1 MAQNYTEQLRKDNV
15 RDAIYEDL
23 QNNCEVLRTSWSG
36 NAFPANPKVGQPC
49 YRVDEDKLYY
59 WDGYK
64 WSQKGGG
71 GSAELKTMELA
82 AATSERVSITL
93 EGARCLDKNMMF
105 VFVDKIAQ
113 DPSTYSMN
121 DDGTVVNFNPAIP
134 ANAAV
139 TLRWFDT
146 DVGTFDTAIFASDAE
161 FAAGELT
168 NKAPNVK
175 QVHYLSDMVASKL
188 SGLDL
193 MDVVFAPLG
202 IDESKNKRRY
212 LNGQVLIQEQFP
224 AFTAAV
230 KARMATMANAFTTET
245 NWQAEKT
252 NSKLGQCGKFVV
264 DDTAGTIRLPCVV
277 NAQGLVDLALIGGIK
292 SESLPNITGAA
303 GQNGYSGAIS
313 GAFYGGS
320 AVSSSPNTGGSTT
333 QIYFN
338 ASHSSASYQDNA
350 PVQQEAIQYPY
361 CIVVNTGVDEPDRP
375 INNYQVNNVY
385 SYGMSR
391 YYKGTMN
398 NNSWLKSAGQWNDGT
413 VYTGMYNWLL
423 EQRNAG
429 IKPFYMWHLTTD
441 TQVIPFITE
450 TDTLS
455 VGTLLY
461 GYAPLIKFGE
471 ITAISGNDVTIRN
484 DLANQTATL
493 SVDVN
498 NHAESIAY
506 IYDSSKMN
514 VISKEEFDGW
524 TIPINTSDYD
534 FVINTTD
541 QTFRL
546 PLIAERVL
554 VAKKEATTEDSTW
567 YNLYSDGW
575 CEQGGAHTFISVT
588 TAAQSSV
595 ISLLKTMRTY
605 SASICPRS
613 VSGDWG
619 AGSYTI
625 LGTSGTNFTLGAY
638 SFRNAIDTVTIDWQV
653 CGCSAE
659 VPTEAEYTEVS
670 GLYYYIGDTLQN
682 AQLINV
688 ARIEEKLTDVNAASR
703 GYVVESYHN
712 GTDWYRIYSDGWCE
726 QGGFAAPVSAD
737 GHACTVTF
745 LKPFLD
751 TSYGFFKTNQ
761 TTSNATNVLFVESY
775 SSKTNTSIKIYNF
788 NAYVSGASWFACG
801 YIS

>member
-168 NKAPNVK
+168 NRAPNVK
-175 QVHYLSDMVASKL
+175 QVHSLSDMVASKL
-188 SGLDL
+188 SGLEV
-193 MDVVFAPLG
+193 MDVGFAPLG

-212 LNGQVLIQEQFP
+212 LNGQVIIQSQFP

-230 KARMATMANAFTTET
+230 KARMSTMANAFTTEE

-277 NAQGLVDLALIGGIK
+277 NAQGLVGLSMIGGIK
-292 SESLPNITGAA
+292 SESLPNVTGTIEWLGPRNTSSLPEGTGAFSTVNLGA
-303 GQNGYSGAIS
+303 VASGGTTS
-313 GAFYGGS
+313 SLGAK
-320 AVSSSPNTGGSTT
+320 VD
-333 QIYFN
+333 FN
-338 ASHSSASYQDNA
+338 ASSSSSTYQDNA

-361 CIVVNTGVDEPDRP
+361 YIQVATGVEETLPAIREYNINTPFFFGQSMYSDVAPD
-375 INNYQVNNVY
+375 NA
-385 SYGMSR
+385 
-391 YYKGTMN
+391 
-398 NNSWLKSAGQWNDGT
+398 SWLASNGQYNARS
-413 VYTGMYNWLL
+413 VYPDYYDWLL
-423 EQRNAG
+423 EQMNAG
-429 IKPFYMWHLTTD
+429 VSGF
-441 TQVIPFITE
+441 VA
-450 TDTLS
+450 S
-455 VGTLLY
+455 
-461 GYAPLIKFGE
+461 
-471 ITAISGNDVTIRN
+471 TASYT
-484 DLANQTATL
+484 
-493 SVDVN
+493 
-498 NHAESIAY
+498 
-506 IYDSSKMN
+506 
-514 VISKEEFDGW
+514 
-524 TIPINTSDYD
+524 DYD

-546 PLIAERVL
+546 PLKNGQEGVFADGVKGNGMTLGLTNGTQNGGTQVGTVFGVVVSAYGTQVGSSNTTDIIPAGRVGITSDPSKSGMI
-554 VAKKEATTEDSTW
+554 VDKTVPSGW
-567 YNLYSDGW
+567 NLYYYVGDTVQDASLINA
-575 CEQGGAHTFISVT
+575 GAVLGQLATKTNSVE
-588 TAAQSSV
+588 AAE
-595 ISLLKTMRTY
+595 
-605 SASICPRS
+605 ASMP
-613 VSGDWG
+613 SGR
-619 AGSYTI
+619 YI
-625 LGTSGTNFTLGAY
+625 KLTLGASDSNY
-638 SFRNAIDTVTIDWQV
+638 TAPANGFICIAGTTTNNGYYQSDKIQYFTMKIRSGTAGGLTSLWFPVKKGQVFNISYVNIDKHFWFRFIY
-653 CGCSAE
+653 AE
-659 VPTEAEYTEVS
+659 
-670 GLYYYIGDTLQN
+670 G
-682 AQLINV
+682 
-688 ARIEEKLTDVNAASR
+688 EE
-703 GYVVESYHN
+703 
-712 GTDWYRIYSDGWCE
+712 
-726 QGGFAAPVSAD
+726 
-737 GHACTVTF
+737 
-745 LKPFLD
+745 
-751 TSYGFFKTNQ
+751 
-761 TTSNATNVLFVESY
+761 
-775 SSKTNTSIKIYNF
+775 
-788 NAYVSGASWFACG
+788 
-801 YIS
+801 

>member
-82 AATSERVSITL
+82 SATSERVSITL

-146 DVGTFDTAIFASDAE
+146 DVGTFDTAVFASDAE
-161 FAAGELT
+161 FAAGEVT
-168 NKAPNVK
+168 NRAPNVK
-175 QVHYLSDMVASKL
+175 QVHSLSDMVASKL

-212 LNGQVLIQEQFP
+212 LNGQVIIQSQFP
-224 AFTAAV
+224 AFTSAV
-230 KARMATMANAFTTET
+230 KARMTTMANAFTTET

-264 DDTAGTIRLPCVV
+264 DDAAGTIRLPCVV

-292 SESLPNITGAA
+292 SESLPNITGEFDS
-303 GQNGYSGAIS
+303 YSATAN
-313 GAFYGGS
+313 GAFK
-320 AVSSSPNTGGSTT
+320 AT
-333 QIYFN
+333 QNFIGNLNVQANYVYKKEFN
-338 ASHSSASYQDNA
+338 ASFSSSTYQDNA

-361 CIVVNTGVDEPDRP
+361 AIVVNTGVEEAERP

-385 SYGMSR
+385 SYGMSQ

-413 VYTGMYNWLL
+413 VYTGMYQWLL
-423 EQRNAG
+423 EQMNAG
-429 IKPFYMWHLTTD
+429 
-441 TQVIPFITE
+441 V
-450 TDTLS
+450 
-455 VGTLLY
+455 
-461 GYAPLIKFGE
+461 
-471 ITAISGNDVTIRN
+471 SGFV
-484 DLANQTATL
+484 ASTAT
-493 SVDVN
+493 
-498 NHAESIAY
+498 Y
-506 IYDSSKMN
+506 
-514 VISKEEFDGW
+514 
-524 TIPINTSDYD
+524 TDYD
-534 FVINTTD
+534 FVINTAD

-546 PLIAERVL
+546 PLKNGEEFTPDWENALNIVSSL
-554 VAKKEATTEDSTW
+554 PFTSSSNGYIYGDGDGLSSQYLLNGTLIGVA
-567 YNLYSDGW
+567 
-575 CEQGGAHTFISVT
+575 
-588 TAAQSSV
+588 
-595 ISLLKTMRTY
+595 R
-605 SASICPRS
+605 
-613 VSGDWG
+613 
-619 AGSYTI
+619 
-625 LGTSGTNFTLGAY
+625 GTSAWRSNGTVSVFVKKGDIFNSTADFTSNENFGLHFIPAVG
-638 SFRNAIDTVTIDWQV
+638 N
-653 CGCSAE
+653 GN
-659 VPTEAEYTEVS
+659 
-670 GLYYYIGDTLQN
+670 LYYYIGDTLQN

-688 ARIEEKLTDVNAASR
+688 ARIEESVVNKTSKVQAAEASMPSNKYIDLTLGASGTSYTAPANGWFQFNGYATSPDGVVSLIHRNKKLKIQSTQ
-703 GYVVESYHN
+703 G
-712 GTDWYRIYSDGWCE
+712 
-726 QGGFAAPVSAD
+726 QGGNPYLRIFLPCKAGDIV
-737 GHACTVTF
+737 HAEYYE
-745 LKPFLD
+745 LD
-751 TSYGFFKTNQ
+751 TTKAADVTGLFFVYAEGNQ
-761 TTSNATNVLFVESY
+761 
-775 SSKTNTSIKIYNF
+775 
-788 NAYVSGASWFACG
+788 
-801 YIS
+801 

>member
-113 DPSTYSMN
+113 DPSTYSIN

-168 NKAPNVK
+168 NRAPNVK
-175 QVHYLSDMVASKL
+175 QVHSLSDMVASKL

-212 LNGQVLIQEQFP
+212 LNGQVIIQSQFP
-224 AFTAAV
+224 AFTSAV
-230 KARMATMANAFTTET
+230 KARMATMANAFTTEA

-277 NAQGLVDLALIGGIK
+277 NAQGLVDLTMIGGIK
-292 SESLPNITGAA
+292 SESLPNITGSWA
-303 GQNGYSGAIS
+303 GIYNNIGLSGAVS
-313 GAFYGGS
+313 GNFSKSPTYPEAIPVNQTGVYGLFNIDAS
-320 AVSSSPNTGGSTT
+320 RSSST
-333 QIYFN
+333 
-338 ASHSSASYQDNA
+338 YQNNA

-361 CIVVNTGVDEPDRP
+361 CIVVNTGVEETDRP

-385 SYGMSR
+385 SYGMSQ

-429 IKPFYMWHLTTD
+429 IKPVYIWHLTVD

-455 VGTLLY
+455 VDTLLY
-461 GYAPLIKFGE
+461 GYSPNIKFGK
-471 ITAISGNDVTIRN
+471 ITAISGNDVTIKN
-484 DLANQTATL
+484 DLTNQTYTQ
-493 SVDVN
+493 SVDVTN
-498 NHAESIAY
+498 STAANVY

-514 VISKEEFDGW
+514 AISKEEFDGW
-524 TIPINTSDYD
+524 TIPINTSGYD
-534 FVINTTD
+534 FVINTEN

-546 PLIAERVL
+546 PLLNGEEDL
-554 VAKKEATTEDSTW
+554 VGDRYDDLTLGESGTRYAAPANG
-567 YNLYSDGW
+567 YVAV
-575 CEQGGAHTFISVT
+575 GGPCSGY
-588 TAAQSSV
+588 
-595 ISLLKTMRTY
+595 ISLYNDTGKLISMVVPDKGNYQYARTFV
-605 SASICPRS
+605 P
-613 VSGDWG
+613 VSKGDVFG
-619 AGSYTI
+619 VDYADLTVEDFRFIYAQGNGS
-625 LGTSGTNFTLGAY
+625 
-638 SFRNAIDTVTIDWQV
+638 
-653 CGCSAE
+653 
-659 VPTEAEYTEVS
+659 
-670 GLYYYIGDTLQN
+670 LYYYVGDTLQN
-682 AQLINV
+682 AQLVNV
-688 ARIEEKLTDVNAASR
+688 ARIEETVVTKTNKVQAAEASMPSNRYIDLTLGAS
-703 GYVVESYHN
+703 GSTYTAPAN
-712 GTDWYRIYSDGWCE
+712 GWFAFHCGSICDSRIVTK
-726 QGGFAAPVSAD
+726 GGFFGNTALGKSGFANNNTVSVLK
-737 GHACTVTF
+737 GEKVT
-745 LKPFLD
+745 LL
-751 TSYGFFKTNQ
+751 
-761 TTSNATNVLFVESY
+761 Y
-775 SSKTNTSIKIYNF
+775 STSID
-788 NAYVSGASWFACG
+788 ASLRFYYCEG
-801 YIS
+801 EG

>member
-168 NKAPNVK
+168 NRAPNVK
-175 QVHYLSDMVASKL
+175 QVHSLSDMVASKV

-212 LNGQVLIQEQFP
+212 LNGQVIIQSQFP
-224 AFTAAV
+224 AFTSAV
-230 KARMATMANAFTTET
+230 KARMTTMTNAFTTEV

-277 NAQGLVDLALIGGIK
+277 NAQGLVDLTLIGVIK
-292 SESLPNITGAA
+292 SESLPTSVALVGYDGVTGEFRQKVVNYTYTSDSHQLNTA
-303 GQNGYSGAIS
+303 GPAGIETTSGS
-313 GAFYGGS
+313 QVDYL
-320 AVSSSPNTGGSTT
+320 N
-333 QIYFN
+333 
-338 ASHSSASYQDNA
+338 DK

-361 CIVVNTGVDEPDRP
+361 CIVVNTGVDEAERP

-385 SYGMSR
+385 SYGMSQ
-391 YYKGTMN
+391 YYKGTMT

-413 VYTGMYNWLL
+413 VHKGMYNWLL
-423 EQRNAG
+423 EQMNAG
-429 IKPFYMWHLTTD
+429 
-441 TQVIPFITE
+441 V
-450 TDTLS
+450 S
-455 VGTLLY
+455 
-461 GYAPLIKFGE
+461 GYVA
-471 ITAISGNDVTIRN
+471 S
-484 DLANQTATL
+484 
-493 SVDVN
+493 
-498 NHAESIAY
+498 
-506 IYDSSKMN
+506 
-514 VISKEEFDGW
+514 
-524 TIPINTSDYD
+524 TSTYTDYD
-534 FVINTTD
+534 FVINTAD

-546 PLIAERVL
+546 PLKNGQEGVFANGVKGNGMTL
-554 VAKKEATTEDSTW
+554 GLTNTS
-567 YNLYSDGW
+567 YNVGLTGGGDA
-575 CEQGGAHTFISVT
+575 GGALLRIS
-588 TAAQSSV
+588 Q
-595 ISLLKTMRTY
+595 
-605 SASICPRS
+605 
-613 VSGDWG
+613 
-619 AGSYTI
+619 
-625 LGTSGTNFTLGAY
+625 GAY
-638 SFRNAIDTVTIDWQV
+638 GVNASPTGSTSDASNSSIWGITTDPSKSGMIVDKTVPEGWN
-653 CGCSAE
+653 
-659 VPTEAEYTEVS
+659 
-670 GLYYYIGDTLQN
+670 LYYYVGDTLQN

-703 GYVVESYHN
+703 GYVVDSYHN
-712 GTDWYRIYSDGWCE
+712 GTEWYRIYSDGWIE
-726 QGGFAAPVSAD
+726 QGGYISSIPSGAAFDA
-737 GHACTVTF
+737 AVTF
-745 LKPFLD
+745 LKPFSD
-751 TSYGFFKTNQ
+751 TNYFSSPSWTPNPYAGIGVKDR
-761 TTSNATNVLFVESY
+761 TTTGM
-775 SSKTNTSIKIYNF
+775 KIVNRM
-788 NAYVSGASWFACG
+788 NEASECYWCTCG
-801 YIS
+801 Y

>member
-36 NAFPANPKVGQPC
+36 NEFPANPKVGQPC

-113 DPSTYSMN
+113 DPSSYSMN
-121 DDGTVVNFNPAIP
+121 DDGTVVNFDPAIP

-146 DVGTFDTAIFASDAE
+146 DVGTFDTAVFASDAE

-168 NKAPNVK
+168 NRAPNVK
-175 QVHYLSDMVASKL
+175 QVHSLSDMVASKL

-202 IDESKNKRRY
+202 IDETKNKRRY
-212 LNGQVLIQEQFP
+212 LNGQVIIQSQFP

-230 KARMATMANAFTTET
+230 KARMTTMANAFTTEA

-292 SESLPNITGAA
+292 SESLPQHTHNLSLLQAA
-303 GQNGYSGAIS
+303 GRIWGEEGACW
-313 GAFYGGS
+313 GGDD
-320 AVSSSPNTGGSTT
+320 ARRGPYTATTTNASSST
-333 QIYFN
+333 
-338 ASHSSASYQDNA
+338 YQDNA

-361 CIVVNTGVDEPDRP
+361 CIVVNTGVEEDDRP

-385 SYGMSR
+385 SYGMSQ
-391 YYKGTMN
+391 YYKGDMN

-413 VYTGMYNWLL
+413 VYTGMYNWLV
-423 EQRNAG
+423 EQMNAG
-429 IKPFYMWHLTTD
+429 
-441 TQVIPFITE
+441 V
-450 TDTLS
+450 
-455 VGTLLY
+455 
-461 GYAPLIKFGE
+461 
-471 ITAISGNDVTIRN
+471 SGFV
-484 DLANQTATL
+484 ASTAT
-493 SVDVN
+493 
-498 NHAESIAY
+498 Y
-506 IYDSSKMN
+506 
-514 VISKEEFDGW
+514 
-524 TIPINTSDYD
+524 TDYD

-546 PLIAERVL
+546 PLLNGDEVVPDWENAQNIASAL
-554 VAKKEATTEDSTW
+554 PFTASSNGYIYGDGDGLGSKYLLNGTLIGVARGTSAWRSNGTVSVFVKRGDVFNSTA
-567 YNLYSDGW
+567 D
-575 CEQGGAHTFISVT
+575 FISN
-588 TAAQSSV
+588 
-595 ISLLKTMRTY
+595 
-605 SASICPRS
+605 
-613 VSGDWG
+613 D
-619 AGSYTI
+619 
-625 LGTSGTNFTLGAY
+625 
-638 SFRNAIDTVTIDWQV
+638 SF
-653 CGCSAE
+653 GLSF
-659 VPTEAEYTEVS
+659 VPAV
-670 GLYYYIGDTLQN
+670 GNGNLYYYVGDVLQN

-688 ARIEEKLTDVNAASR
+688 ARIEENLTNVNAASR
-703 GYVVESYHN
+703 GYVVDSYYN
-712 GTDWYRIYSDGWCE
+712 NSVWYRIYSDGWCE
-726 QGGFAAPVSAD
+726 QGFPDGYIQEHIVTLPVPMANNTYTVSIGQSGSSASSKVGRSTWKEKTATTLKLSAD
-737 GHACTVTF
+737 TLTDWIIA
-745 LKPFLD
+745 
-751 TSYGFFKTNQ
+751 
-761 TTSNATNVLFVESY
+761 
-775 SSKTNTSIKIYNF
+775 
-788 NAYVSGASWFACG
+788 G
-801 YIS
+801 YKA

>member
-1 MAQNYTEQLRKDNV
+1 MSQNYTEQLRKDNV

-71 GSAELKTMELA
+71 GSAELKTMELS

-113 DPSTYSMN
+113 DPSTYSTN
-121 DDGTVVNFNPAIP
+121 DDGTVVNFDPAIP

-161 FAAGELT
+161 FVAGELT
-168 NKAPNVK
+168 NRAPNVK
-175 QVHYLSDMVASKL
+175 QVHSLSDMVASKL

-230 KARMATMANAFTTET
+230 KARMSTMANAFTTET

-277 NAQGLVDLALIGGIK
+277 NAQGLFDLALIGGIK
-292 SESLPNITGAA
+292 SESLPQHTHNLSLFQAA
-303 GQNGYSGAIS
+303 GSVWGAI
-313 GAFYGGS
+313 GACWGGDD
-320 AVSSSPNTGGSTT
+320 ARRGPYNATTTNASSST
-333 QIYFN
+333 YK
-338 ASHSSASYQDNA
+338 DNA
-350 PVQQEAIQYPY
+350 PVQQEAVQYPY
-361 CIVVNTGVDEPDRP
+361 CIVVNTGVVEAERP

-385 SYGMSR
+385 SYGMSQ

-413 VYTGMYNWLL
+413 VYTGMYQWIV
-423 EQRNAG
+423 EQVNAG
-429 IKPFYMWHLTTD
+429 I
-441 TQVIPFITE
+441 
-450 TDTLS
+450 S
-455 VGTLLY
+455 
-461 GYAPLIKFGE
+461 GY
-471 ITAISGNDVTIRN
+471 VTS
-484 DLANQTATL
+484 TAT
-493 SVDVN
+493 
-498 NHAESIAY
+498 Y
-506 IYDSSKMN
+506 
-514 VISKEEFDGW
+514 
-524 TIPINTSDYD
+524 TDYD
-534 FVINTTD
+534 YVVNTTN

-546 PLIAERVL
+546 PLLNGDEVIPDWENSQNIASSLPFTSPRNGYIYGDGDGLNSQYLLNGVKVG
-554 VAKKEATTEDSTW
+554 VA
-567 YNLYSDGW
+567 
-575 CEQGGAHTFISVT
+575 
-588 TAAQSSV
+588 
-595 ISLLKTMRTY
+595 R
-605 SASICPRS
+605 
-613 VSGDWG
+613 
-619 AGSYTI
+619 
-625 LGTSGTNFTLGAY
+625 GTSAWRSNGTVSVFVKRGDVFNSTANFTDND
-638 SFRNAIDTVTIDWQV
+638 SF
-653 CGCSAE
+653 GLSF
-659 VPTEAEYTEVS
+659 VPAV
-670 GLYYYIGDTLQN
+670 GNGNLYYYVGDTLQN

-703 GYVVESYHN
+703 GYVVDSYYN
-712 GTDWYRIYSDGWCE
+712 NSVWYRIYSDGWCE
-726 QGGFAAPVSAD
+726 QGFPDNTIQEHIVTLPVPMANNTYTVSIGQSGSSASSKVGRSTWKEKTATTLKLSAD
-737 GHACTVTF
+737 TLT
-745 LKPFLD
+745 D
-751 TSYGFFKTNQ
+751 W
-761 TTSNATNVLFVESY
+761 
-775 SSKTNTSIKIYNF
+775 II
-788 NAYVSGASWFACG
+788 SGYKA
-801 YIS
+801 

>member
-121 DDGTVVNFNPAIP
+121 DDGTVVNFNPTIP

-168 NKAPNVK
+168 NRAPNVR
-175 QVHYLSDMVASKL
+175 QVHSLSDMVASKL
-188 SGLDL
+188 SGLEL
-193 MDVVFAPLG
+193 MDVVLAPLG

-212 LNGQVLIQEQFP
+212 LNGQVLIQSQFP

-230 KARMATMANAFTTET
+230 KARMTAMANAFTTEV

-252 NSKLGQCGKFVV
+252 QSKLGQCGKFVV

-292 SESLPNITGAA
+292 SESLPNIKGTVG
-303 GQNGYSGAIS
+303 GTNRTDTCETTNGFKDFT
-313 GAFYGGS
+313 GAFYNSGDVTDKVCATAVAATYPTNGLGFNGS
-320 AVSSSPNTGGSTT
+320 R
-333 QIYFN
+333 
-338 ASHSSASYQDNA
+338 SSASYQDGA

-361 CIVVNTGVDEPDRP
+361 CIVVNTGVDETERT

-385 SYGMSR
+385 SYGMNK
-391 YYKGTMN
+391 YYKDIMN

-413 VYTGMYNWLL
+413 VYTGMYNWLV
-423 EQRNAG
+423 EQVNAG
-429 IKPFYMWHLTTD
+429 ISGY
-441 TQVIPFITE
+441 VI
-450 TDTLS
+450 S
-455 VGTLLY
+455 
-461 GYAPLIKFGE
+461 
-471 ITAISGNDVTIRN
+471 
-484 DLANQTATL
+484 TAT
-493 SVDVN
+493 
-498 NHAESIAY
+498 Y
-506 IYDSSKMN
+506 
-514 VISKEEFDGW
+514 
-524 TIPINTSDYD
+524 TDYD
-534 FVINTTD
+534 YVVNTTN

-546 PLIAERVL
+546 PLLNGDEVIPDWENSQNIASSLPFTSPRNGYIYGDGDGLSSLYLLNGVKVG
-554 VAKKEATTEDSTW
+554 VA
-567 YNLYSDGW
+567 
-575 CEQGGAHTFISVT
+575 
-588 TAAQSSV
+588 
-595 ISLLKTMRTY
+595 R
-605 SASICPRS
+605 
-613 VSGDWG
+613 
-619 AGSYTI
+619 
-625 LGTSGTNFTLGAY
+625 GTSAWRSNGTVSVFVKRGDVFNSTADFTSNKNFGL
-638 SFRNAIDTVTIDWQV
+638 SFIPAVGN
-653 CGCSAE
+653 GN
-659 VPTEAEYTEVS
+659 
-670 GLYYYIGDTLQN
+670 LYYYVGDTVQN

-688 ARIEEKLTDVNAASR
+688 ARIEEKLTNVNAASR
-703 GYVVESYHN
+703 GYVVDSYYN
-712 GTDWYRIYSDGWCE
+712 NSVWYRIYSDGWCE
-726 QGGFAAPVSAD
+726 QGFPDNTIQEHIVTLPVPMANNTYTVSIGQSGSSASSKVGRSTWKEKTATTLKLSAD
-737 GHACTVTF
+737 TLTDWIIA
-745 LKPFLD
+745 
-751 TSYGFFKTNQ
+751 
-761 TTSNATNVLFVESY
+761 
-775 SSKTNTSIKIYNF
+775 
-788 NAYVSGASWFACG
+788 G
-801 YIS
+801 YKA